1 MAKRELLKLMQIKEE
16 YPLIVWT
23 KKSGCVIDTTWED
36 IPPFVLR
43 VPYYQVEVA
52 RKPGLKT
59 R

>member
-36 IPPFVLR
+36 IPPFVLL
-43 VPYYQVEVA
+43 YYQVEVA

>member
-36 IPPFVLR
+36 IPPFGLL
-43 VPYYQVEVA
+43 YYQVEVA